1 MKPKGGG
8 AMPSTLEKRIIADFG
23 SVEKFKED
31 FIQAGITQFG
41 SGWAWL
47 AIQNGKLV
55 VTKSA
60 TILFSNALGIAPP
73 PLGFMQ
79 FQNKI

>member
-1 MKPKGGG
+1 
-8 AMPSTLEKRIIADFG
+8 MPSTLEKRIIADFG

-55 VTKSA
+55 VTKQQ
-60 TILFSNALGIAPP
+60 TRQIH
-73 PLGFMQ
+73 
-79 FQNKI
+79 